1 MEKSHRNMRQKTPSI
16 LHSFGADYQ
25 SSISVYHFTP
35 DGYQPFKLLPARIE
49 CTETSRNGEPDE
61 RAPVNY
67 LRPHFTDRLGHQFR
81 LALTINSYITRV
93 DSNPR
98 NYMAH
103 IGTMPFLGAT
113 LMYHIL
119 NNSEQL
125 SVKYF
130 AWCAHCQWEMCN
142 FTCIWHILLP
152 QILQILTVKF

>member
-1 MEKSHRNMRQKTPSI
+1 LEKSHRNMRQKTSFI
-16 LHSFGADYQ
+16 LHLFGADYQ

-35 DGYQPFKLLPARIE
+35 DGYQPFKLVPARIE

-98 NYMAH
+98 NYMVQ

-125 SVKYF
+125 SVNYF
-130 AWCAHCQWEMCN
+130 VWCAHFNEKCATLHVFDIFC
-142 FTCIWHILLP
+142 FLKFCRF
-152 QILQILTVKF
+152 LTVKF